1 MPMPVRNLSD
11 TFAGKQSAPPMQ
23 SWRRMLLDLLLIGK
37 RVIVSFPNFGPY
49 RARLRILFTGQTPVP
64 DQLPYEWYNSQYQG
78 DHIRDFKRFL
88 RTIGVRMVRET
99 SNLWD
104 YHV

>member
-1 MPMPVRNLSD
+1 
-11 TFAGKQSAPPMQ
+11 MQ

-64 DQLPYEWYNSQYQG
+64 DQLPYEWYNSPN
-78 DHIRDFKRFL
+78 IRVITSGISSGFSVPSGYVWFEKRATYGIIMFEQL
-88 RTIGVRMVRET
+88 
-99 SNLWD
+99 L
-104 YHV
+104 